1 MEQEAVGRRMA
12 RPTPTTR
19 VAADRTIEEG
29 PMITV
34 CGEALID
41 LVDQGG
47 GRFQAHPGGSPANV
61 AVGLSRLG
69 APVALLARVSGDA
82 FGRLLHA
89 HLRGNGVDP
98 RYLAQAVEPTTLA
111 VVSLDEN
118 GVATYDFYVEGTA
131 DWHWQPWELPDPLQD
146 DVTALHSGSLALA
159 VEPGASMVT
168 ALLRR
173 ERKRGQVTISI
184 DPNIRP
190 TFEPDRR
197 SALERVEEQVKLADV
212 VKVSA
217 DDLDWLVPG
226 RSAME
231 CARRWQA
238 MGPAVVVV
246 TLGALGAV
254 AVAADGIELRRPS
267 VPVTVI
273 DTVGAGD
280 AFTAGMLDAMRRV
293 GLLGVRGRDGLRTIS
308 AELLGRIMD
317 EAMLAA
323 ALTCGRA
330 GADSPTWAEVRAATG

>member
-1 MEQEAVGRRMA
+1 
-12 RPTPTTR
+12 
-19 VAADRTIEEG
+19 
-29 PMITV
+29 MITV

-41 LVDQGG
+41 LVNQGG

-69 APVALLARVSGDA
+69 APVALLARVSSDA
-82 FGRLLHA
+82 FGQLLQA
-89 HLRGNGVDP
+89 HLHDNGVDP
-98 RYLAQAVEPTTLA
+98 RHLMQARERTTLA

-131 DWHWQPWELPDPLQD
+131 DWHWQPSELPDPLPD

-159 VEPGASMVT
+159 VEPGASLLT
-168 ALLRR
+168 GLLRR
-173 ERKRGQVTISI
+173 ERNRGQVTISI

-190 TFEPDRR
+190 TFEPDRQA
-197 SALERVEEQVKLADV
+197 ALRRVEEQVRFADV

-217 DDLDWLVPG
+217 EDLRWLVPG
-226 RSAME
+226 ESAVE

-246 TLGALGAV
+246 TLGSSGAV
-254 AVAADGIELRRPS
+254 AIAADGIQLSRPS
-267 VPVTVI
+267 VPVAVV

-280 AFTAGMLDAMRRV
+280 AFTAGMLDAMRRL
-293 GLLGVRGRDGLRTIS
+293 GLLGVRGHNALRGLS
-308 AELLGRIMD
+308 AQTLGRIVD
-317 EAMLAA
+317 EGMLVA

-330 GADSPTWAEVRAATG
+330 GANPPTWAEVQTVTAEDENEQHRAR